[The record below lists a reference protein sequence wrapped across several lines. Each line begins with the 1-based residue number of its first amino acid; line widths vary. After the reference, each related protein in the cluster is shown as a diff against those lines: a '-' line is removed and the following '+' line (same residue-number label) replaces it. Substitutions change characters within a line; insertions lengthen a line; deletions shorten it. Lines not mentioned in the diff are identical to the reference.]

1 MLWICINMVLCHR
14 KHNLSSTN
22 FLPCCTPLTFLT
34 EDTNRY
40 PFGPTHSAVQP
51 LPQSRVYCTPHNTC
65 TTSTYCSKCTN
76 KYITWKLSIV
86 DVKKTNSWFWWW
98 PKEKKRWTM
107 ELYLFSIYKNVKNKQ
122 IGEIKFHQCPCVWT
136 NMKGT

>member
-1 MLWICINMVLCHR
+1 MVLCYR

-40 PFGPTHSAVQP
+40 PFDPTHSAVQP

-65 TTSTYCSKCTN
+65 TISAYWSKCTN
-76 KYITWKLSIV
+76 KYEYHLEIVNNKCKKDKFMVLVMTERKKLNNRVVFVLNI
-86 DVKKTNSWFWWW
+86 
-98 PKEKKRWTM
+98 
-107 ELYLFSIYKNVKNKQ
+107 
-122 IGEIKFHQCPCVWT
+122 
-136 NMKGT
+136 